1 MDDPE
6 EAFWPDGN
14 ATVCSPEVGLRSSAL
29 MTELAWL
36 ETLLLSL
43 EVETQVF
50 DLKWD

>member
-1 MDDPE
+1 MHSGLMAMQLFDLLK
-6 EAFWPDGN
+6 AVV
-14 ATVCSPEVGLRSSAL
+14 THLRSSVL

-43 EVETQVF
+43 EVEMQVF